1 MIKRFTLFLALF
13 TFITLSYAQS
23 EHYDVHPKFTHA
35 PTMEERAM
43 LQNWYL
49 QTKSGTPPVG
59 PVSAISEFQPMGG
72 VLIAYPLGIPVSL
85 VRELSLITQ
94 VTVIVS
100 SGQDSTSA
108 QYYFA
113 SNGVNDSNVRYW
125 LVNHDSYWVRDYG
138 PWFVLDGNDEISIID
153 FTYNRPQRPNDDA
166 AMQHFVQNLGVSSY
180 EMSMVHTGGNYMV
193 DGYGTAAS
201 TDLVLE
207 ENPNLSNSD
216 VQTMAQNYLG
226 VDNYMLLDDPL
237 GEYIAHIDCWGK
249 FLNVNKVLI
258 ARVSTNDPRYND
270 YEAVAN
276 TFANALTPWGDHY
289 QVVRVYA
296 PGNYSTTPYTNS
308 LIINDHVFVPIV
320 GNSYD
325 NAAIEVYEDA
335 MPGYTIVPIQQS
347 YYTPWQNT
355 DALHCRTHELADLG
369 MLYLKHYPLLGQ
381 QVYQESYNLP
391 VTIKALS
398 GESLITDSLLV
409 YYRINE
415 GQWQSAQMQQDD
427 EDEWHATISGLQ
439 GEDAVDYYLFAKDA
453 SGRRE
458 CLPYVGAADPFH
470 FTLGGVGV
478 EENAFAQLALY
489 PNPTSDRL
497 VVKGEGLR
505 SMSIYNQM
513 GQLVSQMNIDD
524 YSIINCHDWPAGVYV
539 AVIKNADGQTCTK
552 RVVKL

>member
-1 MIKRFTLFLALF
+1 MLKKFIL
-13 TFITLSYAQS
+13 FITICTLYAIAYGQS
-23 EHYDVHPKFTHA
+23 EHYDVHSKFTHEA
-35 PTMEERAM
+35 TPAERVL
-43 LQNWYL
+43 LQHWY
-49 QTKSGTPPVG
+49 QNAKSTTPPVA
-59 PVSAISEFQPMGG
+59 PVTAISEFQPMSG

-85 VRELSLITQ
+85 VRELSLVTQ

-108 QYYFA
+108 KYFFA
-113 SNGVNDSNVRYW
+113 SNGVNSGNVRYW

-138 PWFVLDGNDEISIID
+138 PWFILDGNDQIGIVD
-153 FTYNRPQRPNDDA
+153 FTYNRPQRPHDDA
-166 AMQHFVQNLGVSSY
+166 AMQHFIQKLNVPSY
-180 EMSMVHTGGNYMV
+180 EMSLVHTGGNYMV

-207 ENPNLSNSD
+207 ENPNLTAAS
-216 VQTMAQNYLG
+216 VQSMAHEYLGIDNYL
-226 VDNYMLLDDPL
+226 LLNDPL

-258 ARVSTNDPRYND
+258 AQVSANDPRYNA
-270 YEAVAN
+270 YEQVAN

-296 PGNYSTTPYTNS
+296 PGNNATTPYTNS
-308 LIINDHVFVPIV
+308 LILNDHVFVPTV

-325 NAAIEVYEDA
+325 NAAITAYENA

-347 YYTPWQNT
+347 NYTPWQNT

-369 MLYLKHYPLLGQ
+369 MLYLKHYPLLGH
-381 QVYQESYNLP
+381 QVYHDTYTLTA
-391 VTIKALS
+391 TIKALS
-398 GESLITDSLLV
+398 GQPLITDSLLA
-409 YYRINE
+409 YYRIND
-415 GQWQSAQMQQDD
+415 GQWQTSQMQPDSGD
-427 EDEWHATISGLQ
+427 VWHATLTGLQ
-439 GEDAVDYYLFAKDA
+439 ADSEVDYYLFAKDA

-470 FTLGGVGV
+470 FNLGGVGV
-478 EENAFAQLALY
+478 EENAFANLALY

-497 VVKGEGLR
+497 VIRGENLR
-505 SMSIYNQM
+505 HMSIFNQAGQQIYN
-513 GQLVSQMNIDD
+513 GTLED
-524 YSIINCHDWPAGVYV
+524 YVILDCHSWPAGVYV
-539 AVIKNADGQTCTK
+539 AVIRNANGQTCTK